1 MFDVRFFPG
10 GAETLY
16 SKYLPVYS
24 NEDRQDILVL
34 LDGDKRLQN
43 EMPGPNTIPESE
55 NGTLGQRIQE
65 FTGVDVQ
72 FPVDSGG
79 NGGNQTQLIEAR
91 RRYMKWVRAHV
102 SFLPSSSPEDF
113 VWDNMPQD
121 SISESITTGDAK
133 AKFLQLARRE
143 LQYSD
148 FEAVSSE
155 DIFATQKR
163 RLAKILDSTAFEQFA
178 VKVQQFLS
186 VGAPVPTGAQ
196 R

>member
-1 MFDVRFFPG
+1 
-10 GAETLY
+10 
-16 SKYLPVYS
+16 
-24 NEDRQDILVL
+24 
-34 LDGDKRLQN
+34 
-43 EMPGPNTIPESE
+43 
-55 NGTLGQRIQE
+55 
-65 FTGVDVQ
+65 
-72 FPVDSGG
+72 
-79 NGGNQTQLIEAR
+79 
-91 RRYMKWVRAHV
+91 
-102 SFLPSSSPEDF
+102 
-113 VWDNMPQD
+113 MPQD